1 MKTMHLV
8 VATNMVGSECSV
20 DLGVTPDEWEALSEE
35 AQSQLIAEFRA
46 NVMDEYV
53 TEKECES

>member
-20 DLGVTPDEWEALSEE
+20 DLGVTPDEWEGLSEE
-35 AQSQLIAEFRA
+35 DQSQLISEFRA
-46 NVMDEYV
+46 NVMEEHV
-53 TEKECES
+53 VERGCE